1 MQLTLAGVDLES
13 LSGGT
18 IAQLKADII
27 ASILEVE
34 AHIAASDIVGVQLT
48 TDSFGNT
55 IATVIFSSRVPTE
68 RTNAIATRVA
78 ADAETGD
85 FAPIVDGVAVT
96 ATDVVVAHTLA
107 TNNPTVEVTMPGV
120 SLDEFSDED
129 KQSLHSALVL
139 VLLADNSTRM
149 DASDVVGI
157 TFTENEDGDM
167 VAVLI
172 LSAST
177 LLGRVEAA
185 VAAIATE
192 IEESSLINLV
202 PGISDAT
209 GEVTVVS
216 STLVADVDDGG
227 GEAVQFELAG
237 ISASSLDEND
247 LAKLKADIINAIV
260 GANAGM
266 SRSELIGV
274 EMRSG
279 DDGELVA
286 TVRFGNSVDAATAV
300 AAGNAFDHEVASGDV
315 AISHI
320 PGTRETDAS
329 AGGAIDVQVERKDGI
344 IYEAIQF
351 TFADSELGDLTANE
365 EDDLR
370 DSVIGQVYA
379 SAATI
384 STADI
389 LGAEISTN
397 NDGQTVAIVSFMNR
411 QDGDTADILAKNLE
425 ELSESGR
432 FDFPET
438 KISQRPS
445 TFETTNAIG
454 EGTQTAF
461 QFELD
466 GNRLVSLSP
475 TQQDD
480 LKDSMLEAI
489 FDSNPTLSR
498 SQVIGVNLGT
508 NAADG
513 DTVVSVVLGSN
524 VAANSPEAAISAA
537 ANALQAHLGL
547 NTDLFADIFGE
558 DGVSSSIAPV
568 PPTVSVEHGTLDA
581 FGFEAVTFTIDNVAP
596 TDRSAYDAAL
606 KADVIN
612 AVTSTSSGVPASGI
626 FGVDIADN
634 GSSTS
639 VTIVV
644 VPREFGVL
652 STNVAEDVQVLLG
665 QNTLTVKVDGQDYTP
680 TSIVTASK
688 GDGDETL
695 VFTFPDVRARAL
707 DVSAEV
713 QIEDDLIEVLVEV
726 GANALKPDD
735 IVGVDILD
743 NGNGGLVVIVPLA
756 PGMNAA
762 AVADGFRFSTTELSG
777 STTLIIDGMSETPIN
792 IVAAS
797 SFGTE
802 RNGIQIVIPGLDPSA
817 QSINALLSFKEQLI
831 VAIEALGIVPDSGI
845 LGVEFKA
852 DDDNN
857 LVAIVALE
865 SGLGASVAA
874 DLAAALQ
881 AAIEAGTLLVEKGGN
896 SFPPQTAEVVNFD
909 NAAASASMI
918 PANYV
923 YYDPF
928 EFNLQSSMVYYI
940 SLNDLSGQAQRD
952 RRRHRRF
959 VPDSQLISE
968 FLFEFEKLMFSM
980 QILESKYVV
989 GFLPGRGGFTT
1000 TVKGLNQFQ
1009 REDFWGARCTMC
1021 IEVQRYTLCPVLSA
1035 KDQALFDAADSPA
1048 AADTDT
1054 DADADAEENAEAEGA
1069 ASCETRL
1076 TEPVTDSNLDAS
1088 TIDAATEGSIS
1099 GGITAAIVVGIIVVI
1114 ALVSG
1119 YIVLKKK
1126 KSHNGGNK
1134 VGPEKNDQFVPD
1146 KPDSP
1151 PPSVSPRKPSLLPG
1165 HNAAVPSEGKVLRK
1179 LSAVNALAS
1188 RPGRRLSGLT
1198 GLGVLPSPEIGGALP
1213 PPAIGGA
1220 LPPSFGGFGSIGG
1233 LGNTFGSLTPTTS
1246 KQGGAGKKSNN
1257 TGRSLGSL
1265 ASLGPPRG
1273 SPGSLSSLKPSSP
1286 GGLLPPPA
1294 AAPSQRGFAGVPG
1307 AQGASTNQRR
1317 LELRPI
1323 AMPHKLPPPIQK
1335 SATAAATQ
1343 ESNHSPEKT
1352 AAQQKP
1358 LQIGAYT
1365 QKPGGLAK
1373 PKLGAVGGI
1382 PTKRISS
1389 SGLAKLASSPFGA
1402 TPGLNKFLGGLADKR

>member
-1 MQLTLAGVDLES
+1 MAFRERRRTQFKQGQHGSSDGDGGHIGSRTVPAQKTNRIMYQHYQSESSLQSLTAVALLVASLSVPVESRPSYFNCGPWTAGGSLPSAMGSPTYNEAANNECEVEGVPTDYAAGETYTFTVTSSVSGGLGHIFSASDGTLVSGGSYEMSSSGGSSCRGQHSRAVATEYAWTAPDSGHVTFNAMCAKVGQAFLAPQKKTYSLFNSKSACWSEFVTLGSAPSSSLPLSTCNDFKECDKPVDGSCIKDPNGNSYKLVCEPDRNVGYLMGFLDNNCRIKAFDSSATNNVFDATSTTFTSTTTGTTTTNGTALLPADTLTGVQLTLAGVDLES
-13 LSGGT
+13 LSSGT

-34 AHIAASDIVGVQLT
+34 THIAASDIVGVQLT

-209 GEVTVVS
+209 GKVTVVS

-581 FGFEAVTFTIDNVAP
+581 FGFEAVTFTIDNV
-596 TDRSAYDAAL
+596 
-606 KADVIN
+606 
-612 AVTSTSSGVPASGI
+612 
-626 FGVDIADN
+626 
-634 GSSTS
+634 
-639 VTIVV
+639 
-644 VPREFGVL
+644 
-652 STNVAEDVQVLLG
+652 
-665 QNTLTVKVDGQDYTP
+665 
-680 TSIVTASK
+680 
-688 GDGDETL
+688 
-695 VFTFPDVRARAL
+695 
-707 DVSAEV
+707 
-713 QIEDDLIEVLVEV
+713 
-726 GANALKPDD
+726 
-735 IVGVDILD
+735 
-743 NGNGGLVVIVPLA
+743 
-756 PGMNAA
+756 
-762 AVADGFRFSTTELSG
+762 
-777 STTLIIDGMSETPIN
+777 
-792 IVAAS
+792 
-797 SFGTE
+797 
-802 RNGIQIVIPGLDPSA
+802 
-817 QSINALLSFKEQLI
+817 
-831 VAIEALGIVPDSGI
+831 
-845 LGVEFKA
+845 
-852 DDDNN
+852 
-857 LVAIVALE
+857 
-865 SGLGASVAA
+865 
-874 DLAAALQ
+874 
-881 AAIEAGTLLVEKGGN
+881 
-896 SFPPQTAEVVNFD
+896 
-909 NAAASASMI
+909 
-918 PANYV
+918 
-923 YYDPF
+923 
-928 EFNLQSSMVYYI
+928 
-940 SLNDLSGQAQRD
+940 
-952 RRRHRRF
+952 
-959 VPDSQLISE
+959 
-968 FLFEFEKLMFSM
+968 
-980 QILESKYVV
+980 
-989 GFLPGRGGFTT
+989 
-1000 TVKGLNQFQ
+1000 
-1009 REDFWGARCTMC
+1009 
-1021 IEVQRYTLCPVLSA
+1021 
-1035 KDQALFDAADSPA
+1035 
-1048 AADTDT
+1048 
-1054 DADADAEENAEAEGA
+1054 
-1069 ASCETRL
+1069 
-1076 TEPVTDSNLDAS
+1076 
-1088 TIDAATEGSIS
+1088 
-1099 GGITAAIVVGIIVVI
+1099 
-1114 ALVSG
+1114 
-1119 YIVLKKK
+1119 
-1126 KSHNGGNK
+1126 
-1134 VGPEKNDQFVPD
+1134 
-1146 KPDSP
+1146 
-1151 PPSVSPRKPSLLPG
+1151 
-1165 HNAAVPSEGKVLRK
+1165 
-1179 LSAVNALAS
+1179 
-1188 RPGRRLSGLT
+1188 
-1198 GLGVLPSPEIGGALP
+1198 
-1213 PPAIGGA
+1213 
-1220 LPPSFGGFGSIGG
+1220 
-1233 LGNTFGSLTPTTS
+1233 
-1246 KQGGAGKKSNN
+1246 
-1257 TGRSLGSL
+1257 
-1265 ASLGPPRG
+1265 
-1273 SPGSLSSLKPSSP
+1273 
-1286 GGLLPPPA
+1286 
-1294 AAPSQRGFAGVPG
+1294 
-1307 AQGASTNQRR
+1307 
-1317 LELRPI
+1317 
-1323 AMPHKLPPPIQK
+1323 
-1335 SATAAATQ
+1335 
-1343 ESNHSPEKT
+1343 
-1352 AAQQKP
+1352 
-1358 LQIGAYT
+1358 
-1365 QKPGGLAK
+1365 
-1373 PKLGAVGGI
+1373 
-1382 PTKRISS
+1382 
-1389 SGLAKLASSPFGA
+1389 
-1402 TPGLNKFLGGLADKR
+1402 